1 MMINREPDQCRDES
15 RENIPWYVNGTLS
28 GTAALAV
35 REHLKGCSDCQADFE
50 LHTAMRAQVLGR
62 EVMPIIPATRSDD
75 LFEVGRDGGARRSHD
90 RRVPLQWI
98 AVAASIGFL
107 GVALIASYNSGERAR
122 EANQL
127 FETATSAGSSGG
139 IDYVLRLT
147 FEDGVS
153 HQERVK
159 IAEQL
164 DGAVKW
170 TVNDDGDYEVHVQ
183 LATPSLEALQEY
195 ERHTDALAGV
205 QSAKFT
211 ALQLPMR

>member
-1 MMINREPDQCRDES
+1 MMINRDPDRCRDES
-15 RENIPWYVNGTLS
+15 RENIPWYINGTLS
-28 GTAALAV
+28 DTAALAV
-35 REHLKGCSDCQADFE
+35 REHIKGCSDCQADFE

-62 EVMPIIPATRSDD
+62 EVTPIIPATRSEN
-75 LFEVGRDGGARRSHD
+75 LFEVGRDGRARHSHD
-90 RRVPLQWI
+90 RRVQLQWI
-98 AVAASIGFL
+98 AVAASVGIL
-107 GVALIASYNSGERAR
+107 GVALIASHYSGGGAR

-127 FETATSAGSSGG
+127 FETATSAAPSGG

-170 TVNDDGDYEVHVQ
+170 TVNDNGDYEVHVK
-183 LATPSLEALQEY
+183 LAAPSLEALQEY
-195 ERHTDALAGV
+195 ERHTDTLAGV